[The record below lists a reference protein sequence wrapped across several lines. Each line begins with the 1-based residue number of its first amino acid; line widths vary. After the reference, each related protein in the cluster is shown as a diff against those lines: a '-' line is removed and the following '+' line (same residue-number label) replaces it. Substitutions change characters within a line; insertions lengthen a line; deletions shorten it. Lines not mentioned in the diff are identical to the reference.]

1 MGKQK
6 RPIISKGDMH
16 PHGRRLGQRLLL
28 GRCETHVR
36 NSSWFTSC
44 FHPHGRLLSPH
55 FEDGE
60 TEAQRANNVTS
71 LRLGFLICQMGI
83 TMVPASLGWCENE
96 MSQCTQS
103 INSVVN
109 NCNSR
114 CDTSVCGYYSHIVP
128 ECNPPPGPYSHVPQG
143 AVVIDSVAFIP
154 VRYYPFTYLHTHL
167 LGLPRDHV
175 CHEGRD
181 HVCFVS

>member
-1 MGKQK
+1 MKGQGHFHFMGKQK

-44 FHPHGRLLSPH
+44 FHPHGHLLSPH

-114 CDTSVCGYYSHIVP
+114 CDTSVCGYYCTSSQNV
-128 ECNPPPGPYSHVPQG
+128 
-143 AVVIDSVAFIP
+143 
-154 VRYYPFTYLHTHL
+154 T
-167 LGLPRDHV
+167 LPRGLTHTSRRALWSSSPW
-175 CHEGRD
+175 HLSLSGIIR
-181 HVCFVS
+181 SLTYTLTY